1 MITAMARKKKAAA
14 EKEPQKL
21 FYLFYTQER
30 WDNWLKTLGEYQFD
44 GDPESE
50 ELQEAM
56 QALSNFTEDITVSVL
71 KIIKLYQNERFSKE
85 ESLAKLDEV
94 EAIIMG
100 GAPEGEL
107 GEIVEGIQLPLL
119 VLFLSCKKYLNEA
132 YGGDIKEL
140 VKEGRKV
147 VEKDMERALE
157 TAGTIGALVIDG
169 GSCCGKYLRDTM
181 ENPSIFDE
189 WLIEIETM
197 ANAFKSLKKFDEEPG
212 EAM

>member
-1 MITAMARKKKAAA
+1 MARKKKAAA

-30 WDNWLKTLGEYQFD
+30 WDNWLKTLGEYRFD

-50 ELQEAM
+50 EMQDAM
-56 QALSNFTEDITVSVL
+56 AVLSNFTEDITVAVL
-71 KIIKLYQNERFSKE
+71 KIVKLYQNERFSKE
-85 ESLAKLDEV
+85 ETLEKLDEV
-94 EAIIMG
+94 EAIIMSD
-100 GAPEGEL
+100 APEGEL

-119 VLFLSCKKYLNEA
+119 VLFLSCKNYVNEA
-132 YGGDIKEL
+132 YEGDVKDL

-147 VEKDMERALE
+147 VDDDMEKALGI
-157 TAGTIGALVIDG
+157 AGTIGALVIGG

-189 WLIEIETM
+189 WLIEVDTM
-197 ANAFKSLKKFDEEPG
+197 ATALKSLKKFDEEPG
-212 EAM
+212 EAS